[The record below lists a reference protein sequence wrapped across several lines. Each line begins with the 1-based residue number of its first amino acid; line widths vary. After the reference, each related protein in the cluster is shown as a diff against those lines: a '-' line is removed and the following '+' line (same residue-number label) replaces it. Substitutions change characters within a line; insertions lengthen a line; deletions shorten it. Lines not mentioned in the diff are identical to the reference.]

1 MYRKVRCTCEVV
13 VLLIKPNV
21 FLTFSL
27 SSESLDLEVPIVE
40 IRKLCC
46 RRHFRNEK
54 GTGVEMLLANTY
66 AIVTD
71 DALVSYWL
79 IFFLVPCNSPRS
91 LCESQLSPGS
101 FSFLKR

>member
-1 MYRKVRCTCEVV
+1 MYKKVRCTCEVV

-27 SSESLDLEVPIVE
+27 SSESLDLKVPIVE

-54 GTGVEMLLANTY
+54 GTGVEMLLAIIY
-66 AIVTD
+66 GIVTY

-79 IFFLVPCNSPRS
+79 IFFLFLVTVPEVFAKVNSA
-91 LCESQLSPGS
+91 QVLSR
-101 FSFLKR
+101 F

>member
-1 MYRKVRCTCEVV
+1 MRCTCEVV

-27 SSESLDLEVPIVE
+27 SSASLDLKVPIVE

-54 GTGVEMLLANTY
+54 GTGVEVLLAIISG
-66 AIVTD
+66 IVTG

-79 IFFLVPCNSPRS
+79 IFFLFLVTVPEVFAKVNSA
-91 LCESQLSPGS
+91 QVLSR
-101 FSFLKR
+101 F

>member
-1 MYRKVRCTCEVV
+1 MCEVV

-27 SSESLDLEVPIVE
+27 SSASLDLKVPIVE

-54 GTGVEMLLANTY
+54 GTEVEMLLAIISG
-66 AIVTD
+66 IVTD

-79 IFFLVPCNSPRS
+79 VFF
-91 LCESQLSPGS
+91 
-101 FSFLKR
+101 

>member
-54 GTGVEMLLANTY
+54 GTGVEMLLAITY
-66 AIVTD
+66 GIVTD
-71 DALVSYWL
+71 NALVSCWL
-79 IFFLVPCNSPRS
+79 IFFLFLVTVPEVFAKVNSA
-91 LCESQLSPGS
+91 QVLSR
-101 FSFLKR
+101 F